1 MGSSLCH
8 SGSFVVACG
17 LILLMQAPEHAA
29 AVLAPCRHGGSP
41 ARGIFV
47 S

>member
-41 ARGIFV
+41 ARGILV